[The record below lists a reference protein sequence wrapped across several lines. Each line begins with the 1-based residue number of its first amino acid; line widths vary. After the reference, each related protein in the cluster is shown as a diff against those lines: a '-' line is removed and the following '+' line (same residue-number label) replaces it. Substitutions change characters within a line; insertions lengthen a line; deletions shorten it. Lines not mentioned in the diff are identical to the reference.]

1 MGSEKRKGY
10 GSYIICIVV
19 YLVVLAL
26 LCFTWLQVKR
36 RNEVMLQH
44 NAEIYWNNML
54 MELTTL
60 DNVPS
65 VVESQDNLLG
75 IVIMDTNGS
84 IRATSGEI
92 SNPSYVGWID
102 EYIASAPA
110 RGNDLQKGVIT
121 KNRSVI
127 LTKSWT
133 RLDWSRPYSTTI
145 FVTAEF
151 SMMDLWVFFHQQKIV
166 FILVNFLFIIC
177 LVLCMRMIKKNK
189 DYEANFETNQS
200 LIQLGEA
207 ARTLSHEIKNPLS
220 AIIMET
226 AILRKQIDPS
236 FHEDLDI
243 INEEVDRLA
252 RLSNR
257 IGQFLNNPKGNPEVI
272 EVSNTIT
279 QLIMRF
285 SQPISFS
292 YAQEYFVLFDPD
304 QLRSV
309 LENLIKNAI
318 ESGEAKEDNSVSIT
332 LQKQGKDLVIEVLDR
347 GEGLGSTGKS
357 VFDPFFTTKIH
368 GAGIGLAIVR
378 RFVQAA
384 QGSIELKNREGGGA
398 VARVT
403 LPLVK
408 R

>member
-1 MGSEKRKGY
+1 
-10 GSYIICIVV
+10 
-19 YLVVLAL
+19 
-26 LCFTWLQVKR
+26 
-36 RNEVMLQH
+36 MLQH

-54 MELTTL
+54 MDLTTL
-60 DNVPS
+60 DNVPNI
-65 VVESQDNLLG
+65 VEDQENLLG
-75 IVIMDTNGS
+75 IVVMDDQGVA
-84 IRATSGEI
+84 RATGGEI
-92 SNPSYVGWID
+92 SNPGYVEWIED
-102 EYIASAPA
+102 YLSENSG
-110 RGNDLQKGVIT
+110 RGQELQKGVIT
-121 KNRSVI
+121 RNKSVI

-133 RLDWSRPYSTTI
+133 RLDWNRPYSTTI

-151 SMMDLWVFFHQQKIV
+151 SMVGAWTFFHQQKIV
-166 FILVNFLFIIC
+166 FILVNILFIIC
-177 LVLCMRMIKKNK
+177 LVLCIRMVKKNK
-189 DYEANFETNQS
+189 DYEANLETNQS

-243 INEEVDRLA
+243 INEEADRLA

-257 IGQFLNNPKGNPEVI
+257 IGQFLNNPKGKPEVL

-285 SQPISFS
+285 SHPISFS
-292 YAQEYFVLFDPD
+292 YVQEYFVLFDPD
-304 QLRSV
+304 QFRSV

-318 ESGEAKEDNSVSIT
+318 ESGDAKEDNNVSIT
-332 LQKQGKDLVIEVLDR
+332 LQNQGKDLIIEVLDR
-347 GEGLGSTGKS
+347 GEGLGNTGKS
-357 VFDPFFTTKIH
+357 IFDPFFTTKIH
-368 GAGIGLAIVR
+368 GAGIGLSIVK
-378 RFVQAA
+378 RFVLAA

-398 VARVT
+398 IARVT

>member
-1 MGSEKRKGY
+1 MGSEKVKGY
-10 GSYIICIVV
+10 GSYIICIAV
-19 YLVVLAL
+19 YIVVLAL
-26 LCFTWLQVKR
+26 LCFTWLQVNR
-36 RNEVMLQH
+36 RNEAMLQH

-54 MELTTL
+54 MDLTTL
-60 DNVPS
+60 DKIPE
-65 VVESQDNLLG
+65 VVDTQDNLLG
-75 IVIMDTNGS
+75 IVVMNS
-84 IRATSGEI
+84 RGEVQGI
-92 SNPSYVGWID
+92 GGEMSSSAYVGWIE
-102 EYIASAPA
+102 EYLMTGPTY
-110 RGNDLQKGVIT
+110 REELQKGVIT
-121 KNRSVI
+121 RNKSVI

-133 RLDWSRPYSTTI
+133 RLDWNPSYRTTI

-151 SMMDLWVFFHQQKIV
+151 SMANTWSFFHQQKIV
-166 FILVNFLFIIC
+166 FILVNILFIIC
-177 LVLCMRMIKKNK
+177 LVLCIRMIKKNK
-189 DYEANFETNQS
+189 LYEENLETNQS

-226 AILRKQIDPS
+226 AILRKQIDPA

-243 INEEVDRLA
+243 INEEANRLT

-257 IGQFLNNPKGNPEVI
+257 IGQFLKNPKGNPEVV
-272 EVSNTIT
+272 EVAHTIN

-285 SQPISFS
+285 SDPISFS
-292 YAQEYFVLFDPD
+292 YNQEYFVLFDPD
-304 QLRSV
+304 QFRSV

-318 ESGEAKEDNSVSIT
+318 ESGNTGDENKVSIT

-347 GEGLGSTGKS
+347 GEGLGTAGKS
-357 VFDPFFTTKIH
+357 VFDPFYTTKIH

-378 RFVQAA
+378 QFVKAA
-384 QGSIELKNREGGGA
+384 QGTIELKNREGGGA
-398 VARVT
+398 VARVV

>member
-10 GSYIICIVV
+10 GSYIICVVV
-19 YLVVLAL
+19 YLVVLLL

-36 RNEVMLQH
+36 RNEAMLQH

-54 MELTTL
+54 MDLTTL
-60 DNVPS
+60 DNVPNI
-65 VVESQDNLLG
+65 VEDQENLLG
-75 IVIMDTNGS
+75 IVVMDDQGVA
-84 IRATSGEI
+84 RATGGEI
-92 SNPSYVGWID
+92 SNPGYVEWIED
-102 EYIASAPA
+102 YLSENSG
-110 RGNDLQKGVIT
+110 RGQELQKGVIT
-121 KNRSVI
+121 RNKSVI

-133 RLDWSRPYSTTI
+133 RLDWNRPYSTTI

-151 SMMDLWVFFHQQKIV
+151 SMVGAWTFFHQQKIV
-166 FILVNFLFIIC
+166 FILVNILFIIC
-177 LVLCMRMIKKNK
+177 LVLCIRMVKKNK
-189 DYEANFETNQS
+189 DYEANLETNQS

-243 INEEVDRLA
+243 INEEADRLA

-257 IGQFLNNPKGNPEVI
+257 IGQFLNNPKGKPEVL

-285 SQPISFS
+285 SHPISFS
-292 YAQEYFVLFDPD
+292 YVQEYFVLFDPD
-304 QLRSV
+304 QFRSV

-318 ESGEAKEDNSVSIT
+318 ESGDAKEDNNVSIT
-332 LQKQGKDLVIEVLDR
+332 LQNQGKDLIIEVLDR
-347 GEGLGSTGKS
+347 GEGLGNTGKS
-357 VFDPFFTTKIH
+357 IFDPFFTTKIH
-368 GAGIGLAIVR
+368 GAGIGLSIVK
-378 RFVQAA
+378 RFVLAA

-398 VARVT
+398 IARVT